1 MSSGLRRE
9 CRAVRKMG
17 RGYIPSELE
26 FVFIILVDGVL
37 TEVLRHKCLAWTV
50 EWIAGDGVKTVRNA
64 IVDTCSISEAYDRS
78 IPRSKDQSTSESVK
92 EEREGQKNLNSP
104 NNTKESGATDTPSE
118 PTTAAVEPEDTKT
131 HQASSPRSTETP
143 ADITTDVVEQPLK
156 HCTTHRELYFY
167 LHRPRTTTKKPV
179 LAPLSPSSTL
189 NEVLR
194 GRTVLEFPTIYALP
208 DSPKALAGQDAS
220 PFILEEE
227 YLRTAGPEEIGQS
240 TASDEDDVAGNVTLP
255 GSAVN
260 LQDVDEKQVLEVLKQ
275 DLFEEV
281 PVTEPSV

>member
-1 MSSGLRRE
+1 
-9 CRAVRKMG
+9 MG
-17 RGYIPSELE
+17 RGYILSKLE
-26 FVFIILVDGVL
+26 FVLVFLVDGAL

-50 EWIAGDGVKTVRNA
+50 EWIAGDGVKTIRNA

-78 IPRSKDQSTSESVK
+78 IPRSKDQNTSESVK
-92 EEREGQKNLNSP
+92 EDREGQKYLDSL

-118 PTTAAVEPEDTKT
+118 PATAAVEPDDTKT
-131 HQASSPRSTETP
+131 HQASVPRSTETP
-143 ADITTDVVEQPLK
+143 ADTISDVVEPLK
-156 HCTTHRELYFY
+156 HSTTHRELYFY
-167 LHRPRTTTKKPV
+167 LHRPRTTTKKQV

-208 DSPKALAGQDAS
+208 DSPKTLAGQDTS

-227 YLRTAGPEEIGQS
+227 YLRTAGSEEIGQS

-255 GSAVN
+255 GSAVD

-281 PVTEPSV
+281 PVTGPPV

>member
-1 MSSGLRRE
+1 
-9 CRAVRKMG
+9 MG
-17 RGYIPSELE
+17 RGSILSKLN
-26 FVFIILVDGVL
+26 FALIFLVDGVL

-78 IPRSKDQSTSESVK
+78 IPRSKDQSTSESAK

-118 PTTAAVEPEDTKT
+118 PAMAAGEPEDTKI
-131 HQASSPRSTETP
+131 HQASVPGSTKIP
-143 ADITTDVVEQPLK
+143 ADTTTDEVEQPLK
-156 HCTTHRELYFY
+156 QSTTHRNLYFY
-167 LHRPRTTTKKPV
+167 LHRPRTATKKPV

-194 GRTVLEFPTIYALP
+194 GRTVLEFPTIHALP
-208 DSPKALAGQDAS
+208 DSPETLAGQGTS

-240 TASDEDDVAGNVTLP
+240 TASDEDDVSGNETLS

-260 LQDVDEKQVLEVLKQ
+260 LQDVDEKRVLEVLKQ

-281 PVTEPSV
+281 PVTDPQV